1 MGEISSIHLQP
12 SKNNNTAHNDRT
24 VSPSYL
30 LKANSLG
37 VECNLGHKEADIYF
51 DYLLNEATKNYTTRT
66 GQKLQSKNYKWSA
79 VVNIKESTTMD
90 DLKKLA
96 STLEKEYG
104 WQCYQIAIHR
114 DEGHSDK
121 ETGNTVYNLH
131 AHLEFLML
139 NKGGIYCY
147 KKRDWGIKRMK
158 ELQDLVANQLQMKR
172 GTPASETQKK
182 RLNHYQYRQQ
192 AQAVEEAK
200 EEQKLQDENVFGKQI
215 EEMNSKIVNLQNN
228 LLQLQNDFD
237 NAPVKTKKK
246 LEELKSQIRKAMIDE
261 GGFTQDEYKVLN
273 ATAISLKT
281 QLGVKEFTV
290 NDVIKTLLS
299 AVSSNNKLAEK
310 NKEIAS
316 LQAQL
321 AEKQKEVEVIKS
333 EVQIQTVESAP
344 KEVPRQLTDSEIEEL
359 PKVIELSS
367 KLEDT
372 QNRLDEVNTLLEQEK
387 NNIKTV
393 KEVITTEV
401 PRELTDDEIEE
412 LPKVIELSSKLEDT
426 QNRLDEVNTLLEQE
440 KNNIKTVK
448 EVITTEVPRELTD
461 DEIEELPRVKDL
473 QAQIDEYEE
482 GLTALIGRIDD
493 EGYPEIADKI
503 ANERTITGVF
513 EKLSDLFS
521 DFLKGNLK
529 KVANVIRTSFIR

>member
-37 VECNLGHKEADIYF
+37 VECNLGHKDADIYF
-51 DYLLNEATKNYTTRT
+51 DYLLNEATKNYTKRT

-172 GTPASETQKK
+172 GTPASETKKK

-200 EEQKLQDENVFGKQI
+200 EEQKLQDENVFCKQI
-215 EEMNSKIVNLQNN
+215 EEMNSNIVNLQNN
-228 LLQLQNDFD
+228 PLQLQNDFD
-237 NAPVKTKKK
+237 HAPVKTKKK
-246 LEELKSQIRKAMIDE
+246 LEELKSKIRKAMIEE

-273 ATAISLKT
+273 ATAISLKA
-281 QLGVKEFTV
+281 QLGVNEFTV

-299 AVSSNNKLAEK
+299 AVSSNHKLAEK
-310 NKEIAS
+310 K
-316 LQAQL
+316 
-321 AEKQKEVEVIKS
+321 
-333 EVQIQTVESAP
+333 
-344 KEVPRQLTDSEIEEL
+344 
-359 PKVIELSS
+359 
-367 KLEDT
+367 
-372 QNRLDEVNTLLEQEK
+372 
-387 NNIKTV
+387 
-393 KEVITTEV
+393 
-401 PRELTDDEIEE
+401 
-412 LPKVIELSSKLEDT
+412 
-426 QNRLDEVNTLLEQE
+426 
-440 KNNIKTVK
+440 
-448 EVITTEVPRELTD
+448 
-461 DEIEELPRVKDL
+461 
-473 QAQIDEYEE
+473 
-482 GLTALIGRIDD
+482 
-493 EGYPEIADKI
+493 
-503 ANERTITGVF
+503 
-513 EKLSDLFS
+513 
-521 DFLKGNLK
+521 
-529 KVANVIRTSFIR
+529 

>member
-37 VECNLGHKEADIYF
+37 VECNLGHKKADIYF
-51 DYLLNEATKNYTTRT
+51 DYLLNEATKNYTKRT

-172 GTPASETQKK
+172 GTPASETKKK

-200 EEQKLQDENVFGKQI
+200 EEQKLQDENVFCKQI
-215 EEMNSKIVNLQNN
+215 EEMNSNIVNLQNN
-228 LLQLQNDFD
+228 PLQLQNDFD
-237 NAPVKTKKK
+237 HAPVKTKKK
-246 LEELKSQIRKAMIDE
+246 LEELKSKIRKAMIEE

-273 ATAISLKT
+273 ATAISLKA
-281 QLGVKEFTV
+281 QLGVNEFTV

-310 NKEIAS
+310 IAS

-321 AEKQKEVEVIKS
+321 AEKPIRVEVPV
-333 EVQIQTVESAP
+333 ETV
-344 KEVPRQLTDSEIEEL
+344 KEIIVPRQLTDSEIEEL
-359 PKVIELSS
+359 PRVIELSS
-367 KLEDT
+367 KLKDT
-372 QNRLDEVNTLLEQEK
+372 QHRLDEVNTLLEQEK

-426 QNRLDEVNTLLEQE
+426 QNRLDEVNTLLQQE

-482 GLTALIGRIDD
+482 GISLVVGRIDD
-493 EGYPEIADKI
+493 EGYTEIADQ
-503 ANERTITGVF
+503 ITKEETVKGVF
-513 EKLSDLFS
+513 EKISEFFS
-521 DFLKGNLK
+521 DCLKGNLK
-529 KVANVIRTSFIR
+529 KVANVIRTSLIR

>member
-1 MGEISSIHLQP
+1 MREISSIHLQP

-51 DYLLNEATKNYTTRT
+51 DYLLNEATKNYTKRT

-114 DEGHSDK
+114 DEGHRDK

-172 GTPASETQKK
+172 GTPTSETKKK

-215 EEMNSKIVNLQNN
+215 EEMNSKIDNLQNN

-246 LEELKSQIRKAMIDE
+246 LEELKSQIRKAMIEE

-273 ATAISLKT
+273 ATAISLKA
-281 QLGVKEFTV
+281 QLGVNEFTV

-321 AEKQKEVEVIKS
+321 AEKPIRVEVPV
-333 EVQIQTVESAP
+333 ETV
-344 KEVPRQLTDSEIEEL
+344 KEIIVPRQLTDSEIEEL
-359 PKVIELSS
+359 PRVIELSS
-367 KLEDT
+367 KLKDT
-372 QNRLDEVNTLLEQEK
+372 QHRLDEVNTLLEQEK

-412 LPKVIELSSKLEDT
+412 LPRVIELSSKLKDT
-426 QNRLDEVNTLLEQE
+426 QHRLDEVNTLLEQE

-493 EGYPEIADKI
+493 EGYPEIADQ
-503 ANERTITGVF
+503 ITKEKTVKGVF
-513 EKLSDLFS
+513 EKISEFFS
-521 DFLKGNLK
+521 DCLKGNLK
-529 KVANVIRTSFIR
+529 KVANVIRTSLIR

>member
-37 VECNLGHKEADIYF
+37 VECNLGHKDADIYF
-51 DYLLNEATKNYTTRT
+51 DYLLNEATKNYTKRT

-172 GTPASETQKK
+172 GTPASETKKK

-215 EEMNSKIVNLQNN
+215 EEMNSKIVNLQKN

-281 QLGVKEFTV
+281 QLGVNEFTV

-321 AEKQKEVEVIKS
+321 AEKPIRVEVPV
-333 EVQIQTVESAP
+333 ETV
-344 KEVPRQLTDSEIEEL
+344 KEIIVPRQLTDSEIEEL
-359 PKVIELSS
+359 PRVIELSS
-367 KLEDT
+367 KLKDT
-372 QNRLDEVNTLLEQEK
+372 QHRLDEVNTLLEQEK

-426 QNRLDEVNTLLEQE
+426 QNRLDEVNTLLQQE

-482 GLTALIGRIDD
+482 GLKALIGRIDD

-503 ANERTITGVF
+503 TNEKTVKGVF
-513 EKLSDLFS
+513 EKISEFFS
-521 DFLKGNLK
+521 DCLKGNLK
-529 KVANVIRTSFIR
+529 KAANVIRTSFIR

>member
-1 MGEISSIHLQP
+1 MREISSIHLQP

-51 DYLLNEATKNYTTRT
+51 DYLLNEATKNYTKRT

-172 GTPASETQKK
+172 GTPASETKKK

-273 ATAISLKT
+273 TTALSLKA
-281 QLGVKEFTV
+281 QLGVNEFTV

-333 EVQIQTVESAP
+333 EVQIQTVEAEKIVEKP
-344 KEVPRQLTDSEIEEL
+344 IRVEVPVETVKEIIVPRQLTDSEIEEL

-372 QNRLDEVNTLLEQEK
+372 QNRLDEVNTLLQ
-387 NNIKTV
+387 
-393 KEVITTEV
+393 
-401 PRELTDDEIEE
+401 
-412 LPKVIELSSKLEDT
+412 
-426 QNRLDEVNTLLEQE
+426 QE

-503 ANERTITGVF
+503 AKEKTVKGVF
-513 EKLSDLFS
+513 EKISEFFS
-521 DFLKGNLK
+521 DCLKGNLK
-529 KVANVIRTSFIR
+529 KVANVIRTSLIR